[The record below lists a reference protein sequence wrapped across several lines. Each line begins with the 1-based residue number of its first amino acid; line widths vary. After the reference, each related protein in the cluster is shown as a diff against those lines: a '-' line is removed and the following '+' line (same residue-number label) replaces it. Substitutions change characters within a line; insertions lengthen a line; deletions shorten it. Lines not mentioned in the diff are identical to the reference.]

1 MPPHSSADTAWPGQ
15 PPPASSAPRTS
26 GFAVTSLVLGIAS
39 LTCTGFLGIVLAPLA
54 IVFGVRARRT
64 ISASNGWRT
73 GDGLAVAGIV
83 LGVIGIVISVVYL
96 VFVLSNPNF
105 LSDLVDRLTTT
116 TISDGS
122 GTNNA

>member
-1 MPPHSSADTAWPGQ
+1 M
-15 PPPASSAPRTS
+15 
-26 GFAVTSLVLGIAS
+26 LGIAS

-54 IVFGVRARRT
+54 IVFGVRARRA
-64 ISASNGWRT
+64 ISTSNGWRT

-96 VFVLSNPNF
+96 VFVLSNPDF
-105 LSDLVDRLTTT
+105 LTDLLDQLTTT
-116 TISDGS
+116 TISDET